1 MSEEVVYVGG
11 DSFTSAEDIADYLI
25 EGHCFHSTNDFRSA
39 LTDIEKLTENNN
51 NWVNTRIA
59 HCNKYGAAMLD
70 NEAKTYRWSAQLEKI
85 LNKKVM
91 NISGLGGS
99 SIYAICYR
107 AVYDIVELN
116 SKGYKVTDAV
126 IQLTNSPRFSF
137 FTEEKVNV
145 PDEHQKYKIKSFTL
159 NSIEDI
165 RLRNE
170 FAKLE
175 AYDMSIYRSFYDI
188 YTTDMMITNLIGK
201 RPVFVDSLF
210 YRHSELAQVTPFEKF
225 HKFEKES
232 NFLTD
237 YVKSLEQRVAV
248 SMRDCVENDDE
259 KVWTTNYHFDKTIHE
274 RFAKKIAEI
283 YFK

>member
-1 MSEEVVYVGG
+1 MNEVIYVGG
-11 DSFTSAEDIADYLI
+11 DSFTSAEDISDYLI
-25 EGHCFHSTNDFRSA
+25 DGYCFHSSNDFRNA
-39 LTDIEKLTENNN
+39 LLDTEKLTENNN
-51 NWVNTRIA
+51 NWVNARIA
-59 HCNKYGAAMLD
+59 HCNKYGARLIEE
-70 NEAKTYRWSAQLEKI
+70 EARKYRWSTQLENI

-91 NISGLGGS
+91 NVSGLGGS

-107 AVYDIVELN
+107 AIYDIVELQ
-116 SKGYKVTDAV
+116 SAGHKVTDAI

-137 FTEEKVNV
+137 FTEDKAKMPES
-145 PDEHQKYKIKSFTL
+145 HHKYKITSFTL

-165 RLRNE
+165 KLRNE
-170 FAKLE
+170 FLKLE
-175 AYDMSIYRSFYDI
+175 EYSMSVYRAFYDI

-201 RPVFVDSLF
+201 QPIFVDSLF
-210 YRHSELAQVTPFEKF
+210 YRPSELTITSPFDKF
-225 HKFEKES
+225 GKFENQP

-237 YVKSLEQRVAV
+237 YVKSLKDRVAL

-274 RFAKKIAEI
+274 RFANKIAET